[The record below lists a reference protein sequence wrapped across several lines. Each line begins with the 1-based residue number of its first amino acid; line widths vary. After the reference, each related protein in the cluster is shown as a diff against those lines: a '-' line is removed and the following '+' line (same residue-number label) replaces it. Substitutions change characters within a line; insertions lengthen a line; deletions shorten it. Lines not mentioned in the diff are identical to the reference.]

1 MKASVQEKERHGLEI
16 AIAFVG
22 DIAPAQKAAKLHN
35 MKKSILGFQDV
46 EFLWVLFL
54 FFFSST
60 HCPSSCR
67 SYPC

>member
-46 EFLWVLFL
+46 EFL
-54 FFFSST
+54 
-60 HCPSSCR
+60 
-67 SYPC
+67 